1 MDSAEKRGA
10 LNKATAF
17 LEQAQKLDALNP
29 EVRRAALRL
38 LIAQTGRHLRQRKPH
53 LVEQDVAALE
63 ALPQAQVADRPAFLV
78 ALRWACEVIRGDAKL
93 GSSFLS
99 RIKHL
104 LGSSAAAILA
114 CRNAGTLGGLTQAD
128 FDRHLPQNASLDP
141 ADSLVS
147 ATARVC
153 VLADDVGA
161 TFTIPTAWHGRLLQE
176 LTNAHGGLEVA
187 YAASVAG
194 LEMEGDAEA
203 RFLLLRARALPEW
216 EFERRE
222 DCITAAV
229 ELGRRRRDT
238 SVINEAVELRRGR
251 RNAMTDFFGW
261 LHSEDWHDF
270 SMTTEQIHAVLQC
283 ERHSPTFPTHRSAPS
298 RVSFSRETMFLDDE
312 DLEDDDEPFTLDDM
326 ARLAAE
332 MSQARER
339 RPKKARRDLPGQ
351 GDLF

>member
-1 MDSAEKRGA
+1 
-10 LNKATAF
+10 
-17 LEQAQKLDALNP
+17 
-29 EVRRAALRL
+29 
-38 LIAQTGRHLRQRKPH
+38 
-53 LVEQDVAALE
+53 
-63 ALPQAQVADRPAFLV
+63 
-78 ALRWACEVIRGDAKL
+78 
-93 GSSFLS
+93 
-99 RIKHL
+99 
-104 LGSSAAAILA
+104 
-114 CRNAGTLGGLTQAD
+114 
-128 FDRHLPQNASLDP
+128 
-141 ADSLVS
+141 
-147 ATARVC
+147 
-153 VLADDVGA
+153 
-161 TFTIPTAWHGRLLQE
+161 
-176 LTNAHGGLEVA
+176 
-187 YAASVAG
+187 
-194 LEMEGDAEA
+194 
-203 RFLLLRARALPEW
+203 LLLRARALPEW